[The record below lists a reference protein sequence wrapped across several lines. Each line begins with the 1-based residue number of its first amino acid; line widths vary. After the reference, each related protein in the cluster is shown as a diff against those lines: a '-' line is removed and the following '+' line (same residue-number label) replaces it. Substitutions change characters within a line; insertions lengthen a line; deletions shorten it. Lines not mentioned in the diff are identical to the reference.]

1 MGVGRLRSLEACND
15 FKEPVGATF
24 RLDKSLSGVHLLRD
38 AHGVRTL
45 TGREVAALHG
55 YAPRTIGASESAATS
70 NQTVSTAGDGFDV
83 NVVRD
88 IVRRMITADAEC

>member
-1 MGVGRLRSLEACND
+1 MRSLEACND
-15 FKEPVGATF
+15 REEPVHRRGVAPT
-24 RLDKSLSGVHLLRD
+24 LVKSLSGAHLLRD

-55 YAPRTIGASESAATS
+55 YAPRTIGAFESAATS
-70 NQTVSTAGDGFDV
+70 NQIVSAVGDGFVV

-88 IVRRMITADAEC
+88 IVKRMIMADAVC